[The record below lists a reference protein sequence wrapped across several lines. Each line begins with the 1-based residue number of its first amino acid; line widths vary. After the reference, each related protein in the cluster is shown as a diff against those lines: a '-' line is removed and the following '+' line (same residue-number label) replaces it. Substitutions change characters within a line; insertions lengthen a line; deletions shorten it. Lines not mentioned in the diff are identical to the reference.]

1 MTNKIFFSKCI
12 CRLLTFI
19 SFLRSEA
26 QFVLRISIPEITSI
40 PRCPLSLSYKL
51 AIRVKNSFEHRVICA
66 IVLSMVHNKRTSLV
80 SQNANVKP
88 NTALGLLLAKQCLQG
103 YCFLKLEMIGKH
115 NLVILII
122 THF

>member
-26 QFVLRISIPEITSI
+26 QFVLRISIPEMSYI

-51 AIRVKNSFEHRVICA
+51 AIPVKNGFEHMVIGA
-66 IVLSMVHNKRTSLV
+66 IVFSMVHNKRTSLV
-80 SQNANVKP
+80 SRNS
-88 NTALGLLLAKQCLQG
+88 NTKLGLLLTEQCLQG
-103 YCFLKLEMIGKH
+103 YGFIKLELIRKH
-115 NLVILII
+115 DL
-122 THF
+122 